1 MSLARRFCCLACVI
15 LLALADSANAGEV
28 EDRRFLRDLLST
40 DTIPIESFTQSFL
53 EAVPETK
60 LRVALRPFRQNYGK
74 VRRVSLDGERYVVWT
89 ESHKIPVTLRRNLAG
104 KIHTFFFHTP
114 ARLVANLKADL
125 APIEKLPGKIAY
137 LITKNGKELAASGE
151 NAPLAVGSAFKLA
164 VLAALKSR
172 VDQGKAKWA
181 DVIRLQSKHKSLPSG
196 ILQDMSAG
204 APLTLHSAAALV
216 IAQSDNTATDLLIDY
231 LGRKEVEKIAGI
243 APLLTTA

>member
-89 ESHKIPVTLRRNLAG
+89 KVTRFPLRSGATLQERSTRSSFTPRHGSLQISKLIWRQSKSCPARSLTSSQRTAKSWQPAG
-104 KIHTFFFHTP
+104 KTRP
-114 ARLVANLKADL
+114 WQSGRLSNWQ
-125 APIEKLPGKIAY
+125 
-137 LITKNGKELAASGE
+137 
-151 NAPLAVGSAFKLA
+151 FW
-164 VLAALKSR
+164 R
-172 VDQGKAKWA
+172 
-181 DVIRLQSKHKSLPSG
+181 R
-196 ILQDMSAG
+196 
-204 APLTLHSAAALV
+204 
-216 IAQSDNTATDLLIDY
+216 
-231 LGRKEVEKIAGI
+231 
-243 APLLTTA
+243 